1 MQRRFMIRLAAA
13 LGAASIAAP
22 LFAPLTAHA
31 DETIKVGVTGGPH
44 EQVMEVVKQVAA
56 KNGLTIKIVEFSD
69 YVQPN
74 AALAS
79 GDLDANSYQH
89 EPYLDAQVKDRG
101 YKLIKL
107 TDTVTFPM
115 GIYSKKIKT
124 LAELRSGAR
133 IAVPN
138 DPTNGG
144 RALLLLQKQGL
155 IKLRADAGLKATP
168 RDIVDNPRKLKIVE
182 LDAAQIPRSLDDVDA
197 AAINTNFAM
206 EAGLKPKQDAIAIE
220 DPKGPY
226 VNIVAIRAVD
236 RDKPWAAK
244 LVAAYHSPEVKQ
256 YVEQKFGGAVVAAW

>member
-1 MQRRFMIRLAAA
+1 MQRRFILKLADIFSATA
-13 LGAASIAAP
+13 LLANVAQ
-22 LFAPLTAHA
+22 A

-44 EQVMEVVKQVAA
+44 AQVMEVVKQVAA
-56 KNGLTIKIVEFSD
+56 KNGLNIKIVEFAD

-89 EPYLDAQVKDRG
+89 APYLDAQVKDRG
-101 YKLIKL
+101 YKLIKIA
-107 TDTVTFPM
+107 DTVTFPM
-115 GIYSKKIKT
+115 GIYSKKFKSLT
-124 LAELRSGAR
+124 QLPVGAR

-144 RALLLLQKQGL
+144 RALLLLQKNGL
-155 IKLRADAGLKATP
+155 LKLRADAGLKATP
-168 RDIVDNPRKLKIVE
+168 LDIVDNPKKLKIVE
-182 LDAAQIPRSLDDVDA
+182 LDAAQIPRSLADVDA

-220 DPKGPY
+220 DPNGPY
-226 VNIVAIRAVD
+226 SNIIAVRAVD
-236 RDKPWAAK
+236 KDKPWVAK

-256 YVEQKFGGAVVAAW
+256 FIKTKYAGAVIAAW